1 MKNKLSDL
9 NNHLFEQ
16 LERLNDEDLKDE
28 KLESEIKR
36 AKAITN
42 VAQTII
48 NNANTILEATKFLD
62 DSGYIPINK
71 NETLQLL
78 GGISEESEKSNY
90 KK

>member
-16 LERLNDEDLKDE
+16 LERLNDEDIKDE

-48 NNANTILEATKFLD
+48 NNANTILEATKFLND
-62 DSGYIPINK
+62 AGYIPANK

-78 GGISEESEKSNY
+78 GGISEES
-90 KK
+90 